1 MQSATKGSSAYKLEQ
16 ILEPQKPVKKQ
27 TRVSKKNHRKT
38 KINYMA
44 TISAVFLIAL
54 FICSRYVSIYG
65 MHHDFENKSAQLNK
79 LKMDNEQT
87 TLAIDSMIDGTK
99 VEEYATKQLG
109 MRKIENSQI
118 VYIQPS
124 QGDSMQK
131 VANNDKKSATKGIF
145 GVISGV
151 MEYLQ

>member
-1 MQSATKGSSAYKLEQ
+1 MQSATRGSSAYKLET
-16 ILEPQKPVKKQ
+16 IFEPKIPTKKQ
-27 TRVSKKNHRKT
+27 TKVSKKNHRKT
-38 KINYMA
+38 KIKCVT

-54 FICSRYVSIYG
+54 FICSRYVAIYG
-65 MHHDFENKSAQLNK
+65 MHHDFENKTAQLNK
-79 LKMDNEQT
+79 IQMDNEQT
-87 TLAIDSMIDGTK
+87 TLTIDSMIDGSK

-118 VYIQPS
+118 VYIQPT

-131 VANNDKKSATKGIF
+131 VAKNDKKSATKGIF

>member
-1 MQSATKGSSAYKLEQ
+1 MQSATRGSSAYKLET
-16 ILEPQKPVKKQ
+16 ILEPQKPIKKQ
-27 TRVSKKNHRKT
+27 TRVSQKNHRMT
-38 KINYMA
+38 KINCIA

-54 FICSRYVSIYG
+54 FICSRYVAIYG
-65 MHHDFENKSAQLNK
+65 LHNDFEKRTAQLNK
-79 LKMDNEQT
+79 LQMDNEQT
-87 TLAIDSMIDGTK
+87 TLMIDSMIDGSK

-131 VANNDKKSATKGIF
+131 VAKNDKKSATKGIF
-145 GVISGV
+145 GVMSGV